1 MSDLRKYIQGKD
13 YFLSGSGV
21 TSTATSIT
29 LTSFQFPDGTNITTS
44 DIGSLA
50 YGTFEPETSR
60 EENFSFTT
68 ITQNADG
75 TATLS
80 GVTRGL
86 KFKAPYDQDTA
97 LRQTHAGG
105 TKVRISNSVPFYDEF
120 ANTENDETISQTWTF
135 TNPNYPRMDQATDAP
150 IDDEQLA
157 TKKYVDDTAG
167 GTPVSI
173 NRVVVAGTAGE
184 TVSAGQVVYLD
195 ETDNEWKLA
204 DASTSA
210 TSDNVQ
216 LGIAQ
221 GAGTNGNPITGGVL
235 IVGRDSN
242 QSGLSAGDRVY
253 VGDTAGAIVTSAG
266 TVEVELGHAVSATAI
281 DFQPKFASYT
291 TKLQRDALI
300 GTSGTPST
308 SNKYVTADDVTEA
321 KTASKIARRDSNSD
335 ILVATTPTAGD
346 AATSKTYVDT
356 EISDLQTE
364 FLIGSGEKS
373 TTYTNSQ
380 LDIERMTRAQNCT
393 VTYRGYGYASNS
405 LNSAARGESLS
416 LDDFDTTKKFR
427 LKQTQSLSMSGAEKS
442 GFGFATSDFNA
453 FADEDATS
461 IRKIGFIFAASNVV
475 WAVTSTTS
483 ARTKTSI
490 AGITV
495 ANLNTYNIVWNPG
508 TNVLFYVNG
517 TLVATHTT
525 NIPTGNAGLY
535 VWAVNGTMF
544 TSSFFICHPVL
555 SRER

>member
-120 ANTENDETISQTWTF
+120 ANTENDETVSQTWTF

-204 DASTSA
+204 YASTST

-235 IVGRDSN
+235 ITGRDSN
-242 QSGLSAGDRVY
+242 QSGLTQGDRVY
-253 VGDTAGAIVTSAG
+253 VGDTAGAVVTSAG

-291 TKLQRDALI
+291 TKLQRDALV

-308 SNKYVTADDVTEA
+308 SNKYVTEADDRVEFSVTQDGSELYA
-321 KTASKIARRDSNSD
+321 ASSAGSDTYAITLSPAPTAYAAGNVYRFKADVANTGACTLNVNSLGAVTIKKNVSDDLSTGDIAANQLVSVIYDGTNFQLLSAQQPKPLYAAGATSRAPGEGTGDETIAHGLGTTPRLIKITCTTGNVGVAGQNPQRGLCIGNATSTSSENSVFFAPGGTNPD
-335 ILVATTPTAGD
+335 FATTIID
-346 AATSKTYVDT
+346 MKS
-356 EISDLQTE
+356 SDNVSR
-364 FLIGSGEKS
+364 IVGNV
-373 TTYTNSQ
+373 TT
-380 LDIERMTRAQNCT
+380 L
-393 VTYRGYGYASNS
+393 
-405 LNSAARGESLS
+405 
-416 LDDFDTTKKFR
+416 
-427 LKQTQSLSMSGAEKS
+427 
-442 GFGFATSDFNA
+442 
-453 FADEDATS
+453 DAT
-461 IRKIGFIFAASNVV
+461 
-475 WAVTSTTS
+475 
-483 ARTKTSI
+483 
-490 AGITV
+490 
-495 ANLNTYNIVWNPG
+495 NIVINF
-508 TNVLFYVNG
+508 TTFS
-517 TLVATHTT
+517 TQTT
-525 NIPTGNAGLY
+525 NFNIMWEAY
-535 VWAVNGTMF
+535 A
-544 TSSFFICHPVL
+544 
-555 SRER
+555 